1 MASRYERKQK
11 FIFWLGI
18 IILVFFAL
26 FLMTRAKVGYIYNDE
41 PFILTLAHRFL
52 KGDLILWDEW
62 HPSQMVGYLNLPFTA
77 LYFLI
82 HPNAEEMIL
91 HFRYIFIVLWLLTL
105 LIVYRRISEFT
116 NKIILTCMACS
127 YLLLFS
133 SMDIM
138 TLSYNFYSLAGLML
152 CITFVITGKKKW
164 EYFLAGIFYSVA
176 TLASPYLS
184 IVFVIYYVIFGVIK
198 FILKKELPNKVIEVT
213 KYVLFGVLLS
223 VILFFGFFFIHGGTL
238 SKLITSLKY
247 IFSDEAYPTRPIYQ
261 IIRGY
266 LGTAF
271 ITFYYFAIIFV
282 VSFFVP
288 IIFRKSKE
296 LGLQLHCIL
305 FVVLLPWM
313 VWHYHYITVFNKQM
327 VQICFLGFHALI
339 INRNFNKNFAIVY
352 GIGLLFSIVLYC
364 TSDLQVVAT
373 SMGLAI
379 SGFASFFL
387 IEDSL
392 KNTKWNEFLILTVCI
407 AQLSSQIFL
416 RIRKYY
422 FDWYTP
428 NDTYEITDSVAKGL
442 YVTKEQYEEYYSIYN
457 DIKDNIPENANLCS
471 ISQKPWVYFI
481 KNSNYYTFS
490 AWMSDTVDYKINRLK
505 EYYSLHEEKMPNY
518 VYIMK
523 KDYSDEYVN
532 EIFLGYEV
540 IKCENAYILR
550 KN

>member
-1 MASRYERKQK
+1 MSYSFKRKQK
-11 FIFWLGI
+11 IIFWLGN
-18 IILVFFAL
+18 IILVSFSL
-26 FLMTRAKVGYIYNDE
+26 FLITRAKVGYIYNDE

-52 KGDLILWDEW
+52 KGDLIMWDEW
-62 HPSQMVGYLNLPFTA
+62 HPAQMVGYLNLPITA

-82 HPNAEEMIL
+82 HPGTDGMIL
-91 HFRYIFIVLWLLTL
+91 HFRYIFIVLWLLIL
-105 LIVYRRISEFT
+105 LVIYRRISKFT
-116 NKIILTCMACS
+116 NKILLSCMACS

-152 CITFVITGKKKW
+152 CITFVIVGRKKW
-164 EYFLAGIFYSVA
+164 EYFLAGLFYSIA

-184 IVFVIYYVIFGVIK
+184 IVFVLYYAVFIILK
-198 FILKKELPNKVIEVT
+198 FILKKEMPNKVIEVT
-213 KYVLFGVLLS
+213 KYLLFGVLLS
-223 VILFFGFFFIHGGTL
+223 VVLFFGFFFIHGGTL
-238 SKLITSLKY
+238 SKLFTSLKY
-247 IFSDEAYPTRPIYQ
+247 IFSDEAYPSRSSYQ
-261 IIRGY
+261 IFRGY

-282 VSFFVP
+282 VTFLIP
-288 IIFRKSKE
+288 IIFRKPKE

-339 INRNFNKNFAIVY
+339 INRNFNKCFAGIY

-373 SMGLAI
+373 SMGLTI

-387 IEDSL
+387 IEDCL
-392 KNTKWNEFLILTVCI
+392 KNTKWHKFLILTLCI
-407 AQLSSQIFL
+407 AQLSSQVFL

-428 NDTYEITDSVAKGL
+428 NDTYEIKDSVAKGL

-490 AWMSDTVDYKINRLK
+490 SWMSDTVDYKINRLK
-505 EYYSLHEEKMPNY
+505 EYYYLHEDKMPDY

-532 EIFLGYEV
+532 EIFVNYEV
-540 IKCENAYILR
+540 IECENAYILR

>member
-1 MASRYERKQK
+1 MPNNDKK
-11 FIFWLGI
+11 PKKIFWLGK
-18 IILVFFAL
+18 IILVSFAV

-52 KGDLILWDEW
+52 KGDLIMWDEW
-62 HPSQMVGYLNLPFTA
+62 HPTQMVGYLNLPITA

-82 HPNAEEMIL
+82 HPSTEGMIL
-91 HFRYIFIVLWLLTL
+91 HFRYIFIILWLITL
-105 LIVYRRISEFT
+105 LVIYRRISKFT
-116 NKIILTCMACS
+116 NKPFLTCMACS

-152 CITFVITGKKKW
+152 CITFVITGKKKL
-164 EYFLAGIFYSVA
+164 EYFFAGIFYSIA

-184 IVFVIYYVIFGVIK
+184 IVFVLYYIIFGIIK
-198 FILKKELPNKVIEVT
+198 FILKKKIPNKVIEVT
-213 KYVLFGVLLS
+213 KYVLYGVLLS
-223 VILFFGFFFIHGGTL
+223 VGLFFGFFFIHGGTI
-238 SKLITSLKY
+238 SKLFTSLKY
-247 IFSDEAYPTRPIYQ
+247 IFSDEAYPTRSIYQ

-282 VSFFVP
+282 VTFLIP
-288 IIFRKSKE
+288 IIFRKPKE

-305 FVVLLPWM
+305 FVVLLHWM
-313 VWHYHYITVFNKQM
+313 IWHYHYITVFNKQM
-327 VQICFLGFHALI
+327 VQICFFGFHALI
-339 INRNFNKNFAIVY
+339 INRNFNKYYASIY

-373 SMGLAI
+373 SMGLTI

-392 KNTKWNEFLILTVCI
+392 KNTKWNKILILAVCI
-407 AQLSSQIFL
+407 AQLTSQVFL

-428 NDTYEITDSVAKGL
+428 NNNYEITDSVAKGL

-457 DIKDNIPENANLCS
+457 DIKDNIPEGANLCS

-481 KNSNYYTFS
+481 KDSNYYTFS
-490 AWMSDTVDYKINRLK
+490 SWMSDTVDYKINRLK
-505 EYYSLHEEKMPNY
+505 EYYSLHKDKMPDY

-523 KDYSDEYVN
+523 KDYSDEYIN
-532 EIFLGYEV
+532 EIFIGYEV
-540 IKCENAYILR
+540 IECENSYILK